1 MKLTERQAANIQ
13 EYLAGHKL
21 CHGIGTYEL
30 ACSIAAINLAISG
43 ELTDDIPDCMS
54 LVIGKW
60 IIRVQDSMP
69 LEMINSNEWKLLLPL
84 AAGTGRSKEAER
96 KEIIIEWM
104 WQQLKQIQGIAD
116 NNGFGKEW
124 KLMCNKKTYRAAA
137 ATAYAAATADAA
149 AYAVA
154 YAADAAD
161 AAATAT
167 AAAATADAAA
177 ADAADAAADAADA
190 ADAAACAAYAAAA
203 AAYAAAADAD
213 DDDDDAKSAF
223 WEKADSIGLLNRLIN
238 IEVY

>member
-124 KLMCNKKTYRAAA
+124 KLMCNKKTYRAADA
-137 ATAYAAATADAA
+137 AAYAAATADAA
-149 AYAVA
+149 YAAAADDAAASDAAA
-154 YAADAAD
+154 YAAAYADDADAAYADADADAD
-161 AAATAT
+161 AAA
-167 AAAATADAAA
+167 AAA
-177 ADAADAAADAADA
+177 ADAA
-190 ADAAACAAYAAAA
+190 YA
-203 AAYAAAADAD
+203 AAYAAYADAA
-213 DDDDDAKSAF
+213 DDDAKSAF
-223 WEKADSIGLLNRLIN
+223 WEKADPIGLLNRLIN